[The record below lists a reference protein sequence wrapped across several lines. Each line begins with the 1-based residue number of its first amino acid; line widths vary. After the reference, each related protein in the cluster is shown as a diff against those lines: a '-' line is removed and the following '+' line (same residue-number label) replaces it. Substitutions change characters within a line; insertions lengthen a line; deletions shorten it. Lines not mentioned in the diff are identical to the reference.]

1 MDEAIPTNHEDL
13 TDIVLASPLT
23 DIVQLICLDVNK
35 TIEIFPFHVL
45 VRLADV
51 VGEFIAGFDKLRVLA
66 APNLSRATF
75 VGSCVFYEDN
85 VFRNL
90 T

>member
-45 VRLADV
+45 VRLIDV
-51 VGEFIAGFDKLRVLA
+51 LSKFMAGFDKFWILA
-66 APNLSRATF
+66 APDLSRATF
-75 VGSCVFYEDN
+75 VGSCVLYEDN